1 MFIKN
6 ASMEK
11 GLLDVSS
18 AGGKV
23 FAFIPFQKKRVQ
35 FVMVH
40 RFVITESIE
49 ESVRYVS
56 DHIFVSI
63 RKENIGANCAMVLNY
78 VNRHIAFQ
86 RQISTIMDIV

>member
-1 MFIKN
+1 MK
-6 ASMEK
+6 K

-86 RQISTIMDIV
+86 RQISTMMAIA

>member
-1 MFIKN
+1 
-6 ASMEK
+6 MEK
-11 GLLDVSS
+11 DLLDVSS

-35 FVMVH
+35 FVTVH
-40 RFVITESIE
+40 RFANMESIE
-49 ESVRYVS
+49 EFVRYVL
-56 DHIFVSI
+56 DLTFVSI
-63 RKENIGANCAMVLNY
+63 RKENIGVSYAMVLNY